1 MADMKIGDEI
11 FNVEVEGP
19 EGAPVLIL
27 SNSLGSNLRMWDPQM
42 PELAKHFRVIRYDSR
57 GHGKSAAPEGPYS
70 LEQLGLD
77 ALAIL
82 DALGVQKANW
92 MGLSKGG
99 GVGQWLL
106 IHAPDRI
113 ERAVLANT
121 AAKFGSPDIWN
132 ERLRVVREHGLG
144 GLVEGTI
151 DRWFTRGFQ
160 ESAPEAVAQI
170 RESFLATPAAGW
182 AACASALRDVDFREA
197 LRAVKNPVLVVAG
210 KHDVGTPPA
219 AGREIAD
226 AIQGAQYVE
235 LDAAHL
241 SNVEDA
247 EAFNR
252 AVVDFLTAPAAK
264 AARPKTFPHRRP
276 KKAAKKTVV
285 RPAARPAKATAKKAA
300 KKAAKKVARKATA
313 RKVAKKAAK
322 KAVRKATGKAA
333 QKTAKKTVKKTAKKS
348 VRTTAAKATKK
359 IARKPA
365 KKAAAKKTVR
375 KTARKS
381 AKKARRR

>member
-1 MADMKIGDEI
+1 MKIGDEI

-27 SNSLGSNLRMWDPQM
+27 SNSLGSNLHMWDPQM
-42 PELAKHFRVIRYDSR
+42 PELSRHFRVIRYDSR

-70 LEQLGLD
+70 LEQLGRD

-82 DALGVQKANW
+82 DALGVQRANW

-121 AAKFGSPDIWN
+121 AAKFGSPDVWN

-219 AGREIAD
+219 AGREIAE

-241 SNVEDA
+241 SNIEDA

-252 AVVDFLTAPAAK
+252 AVVEFLTAPAAK

-276 KKAAKKTVV
+276 KKAAKKAVV
-285 RPAARPAKATAKKAA
+285 RPAARPAKAAA
-300 KKAAKKVARKATA
+300 KKAAKKVAKKATRKSA
-313 RKVAKKAAK
+313 KKVAKKAAKKIAKKAVKKAAK
-322 KAVRKATGKAA
+322 KAVRKPAA
-333 QKTAKKTVKKTAKKS
+333 KKVARKTAKKT
-348 VRTTAAKATKK
+348 
-359 IARKPA
+359 
-365 KKAAAKKTVR
+365 AAKKTVR
-375 KTARKS
+375 KAAKKS

>member
-42 PELAKHFRVIRYDSR
+42 PELSRHFRVIRYDSR

-70 LEQLGLD
+70 LEQLGRD

-82 DALGVQKANW
+82 DALGVQRANW

-121 AAKFGSPDIWN
+121 AAKFGSPDVWN

-210 KHDVGTPPA
+210 KHDVGTPPE

-241 SNVEDA
+241 SNIEDA

-252 AVVDFLTAPAAK
+252 AVVEFLTAPAAK

-276 KKAAKKTVV
+276 KKAAKKAVV
-285 RPAARPAKATAKKAA
+285 RPAARPAKAAA
-300 KKAAKKVARKATA
+300 KKAAKKVAKKATRKSA
-313 RKVAKKAAK
+313 KKVAKKAAKKIAKKAVKKAAK
-322 KAVRKATGKAA
+322 KAVRKPAA
-333 QKTAKKTVKKTAKKS
+333 KKVARKTAKKT
-348 VRTTAAKATKK
+348 
-359 IARKPA
+359 
-365 KKAAAKKTVR
+365 AAKKTVR
-375 KTARKS
+375 KAAKKS

>member
-19 EGAPVLIL
+19 DGAPVLIL
-27 SNSLGSNLRMWDPQM
+27 SNSLGSNLHMWDPQM
-42 PELAKHFRVIRYDSR
+42 PELSKHFRVIRYDSR

-70 LEQLGLD
+70 LEQLGRD

-82 DALGVQKANW
+82 DALGVEKANW

-121 AAKFGSPDIWN
+121 AAKFGSPDVWN

-160 ESAPEAVAQI
+160 ESAPDAVAQI

-210 KHDVGTPPA
+210 KHDVGTPPE
-219 AGREIAD
+219 AGREIAE

-252 AVVDFLTAPAAK
+252 AVIDFLTAPAAK
-264 AARPKTFPHRRP
+264 ATRPKTFPHRRP
-276 KKAAKKTVV
+276 KKTAKKAVV
-285 RPAARPAKATAKKAA
+285 RPAARPAKAAAKKAASKKAAKRSTKKAVRKAAKKTAKKAA
-300 KKAAKKVARKATA
+300 KKAVKKAT
-313 RKVAKKAAK
+313 K
-322 KAVRKATGKAA
+322 KAVRK
-333 QKTAKKTVKKTAKKS
+333 
-348 VRTTAAKATKK
+348 TAAKTIKK
-359 IARKPA
+359 TARKPA
-365 KKAAAKKTVR
+365 KKTAAKKPVR
-375 KTARKS
+375 KAAKQG
-381 AKKARRR
+381 AKKTRKR

>member
-27 SNSLGSNLRMWDPQM
+27 SNSLGSNLHMWDPQM
-42 PELAKHFRVIRYDSR
+42 PELTKHFRVIRYDSR

-70 LEQLGLD
+70 LDQLGLD

-106 IHAPDRI
+106 INAPDRI

-144 GLVEGTI
+144 GLVDGTI
-151 DRWFTRGFQ
+151 DRWFTKGFQ
-160 ESAPEAVAQI
+160 EQSPDAVARI
-170 RESFLATPAAGW
+170 RESFLATPALGW
-182 AACASALRDVDFREA
+182 AACASALRDVDLREA
-197 LRAVKNPVLVVAG
+197 LRSVRAPVLVVAG
-210 KHDVGTPPA
+210 KHDLGTPPA

-226 AIQGAQYVE
+226 AIPGAQYVE

-241 SNVEDA
+241 SNVEST

-252 AVVDFLTAPAAK
+252 AVIGFLLAPAAK
-264 AARPKTFPHRRP
+264 AARPASFPHRRP
-276 KKAAKKTVV
+276 KKAAKKAVK
-285 RPAARPAKATAKKAA
+285 RPAARPAKAAAKKAGKKTAKNAAKKTAKKATKKAAKTTAGKAAKKAVKKAAKKSAGKSAKKPAAKATKKSAPKKTAAKKAVKKATKKAA
-300 KKAAKKVARKATA
+300 KKAAKKN
-313 RKVAKKAAK
+313 
-322 KAVRKATGKAA
+322 
-333 QKTAKKTVKKTAKKS
+333 
-348 VRTTAAKATKK
+348 
-359 IARKPA
+359 
-365 KKAAAKKTVR
+365 
-375 KTARKS
+375 
-381 AKKARRR
+381 RRR